1 MIMSSFTSLFSTSS
15 NTADSQLGW
24 SRYFM
29 PLLLMII
36 LSILTMSQ
44 TFAAERLALVIGN
57 DGYENVTSL
66 KKAVNDARAIGDVL
80 TRQGFEVTFVEN
92 ADRRSMNRAI
102 QRFAAKLE
110 PGDDAVFFYAG
121 HGIEITGRNF
131 ILPTDI
137 PAAKPGE
144 EEFIKSE
151 ALPVARILNQI
162 RDRGTRATIMIL
174 DACRDNPFPKAGSR
188 SLGGSR
194 GFASMPPAE
203 GTFIMYSAG
212 VGQSALD
219 RLSDE
224 DPNPNSVFT
233 RSLIPLL
240 QKPGMTLTQAA
251 KQVRRDVKKLASKVS
266 HDQRPAYYDEITGEF
281 FFAGEGTPDNSQSE
295 NTNNTTV
302 TPPVV
307 SPSNEAAIAW
317 QAIQNSSLVGD
328 FMAFKDSFPG
338 TFYARLAQSRI
349 DELQK
354 ATQSANL
361 DNNVSQTK
369 NSSEKWFAATYLDL
383 DLFGGDIGRGGKKA
397 STVRQCIS
405 LCGREPMCK
414 AFTYNSAAKR
424 CFLKSE
430 YQYAQKYSGALTG
443 VFFRGASGADAPTFN
458 AIWEVLPKT
467 ELLGIDLHN
476 KGVKNFSTCS
486 NLCDAVSGCS
496 GFTFEHITK
505 NRHCWLKSSRDNSSI
520 RSQSTKRG
528 ITSARRVN
536 ILFHANTTT
545 ADNSR

>member
-1 MIMSSFTSLFSTSS
+1 MSILTSFLSISR
-15 NTADSQLGW
+15 NTTRTPLG
-24 SRYFM
+24 RPQYFL
-29 PLLLMII
+29 PLLLAVI
-36 LSILTMSQ
+36 LSISTLSQ
-44 TFAAERLALVIGN
+44 TFAAGRLALVIGN

-144 EEFIKSE
+144 EDFIKSE

-281 FFAGEGTPDNSQSE
+281 FFAGEG
-295 NTNNTTV
+295 
-302 TPPVV
+302 
-307 SPSNEAAIAW
+307 
-317 QAIQNSSLVGD
+317 IQ
-328 FMAFKDSFPG
+328 
-338 TFYARLAQSRI
+338 RI
-349 DELQK
+349 IRKTKMRVLQ
-354 ATQSANL
+354 
-361 DNNVSQTK
+361 
-369 NSSEKWFAATYLDL
+369 
-383 DLFGGDIGRGGKKA
+383 R
-397 STVRQCIS
+397 
-405 LCGREPMCK
+405 
-414 AFTYNSAAKR
+414 
-424 CFLKSE
+424 
-430 YQYAQKYSGALTG
+430 
-443 VFFRGASGADAPTFN
+443 
-458 AIWEVLPKT
+458 
-467 ELLGIDLHN
+467 
-476 KGVKNFSTCS
+476 
-486 NLCDAVSGCS
+486 
-496 GFTFEHITK
+496 
-505 NRHCWLKSSRDNSSI
+505 
-520 RSQSTKRG
+520 
-528 ITSARRVN
+528 
-536 ILFHANTTT
+536 
-545 ADNSR
+545 